1 MKELFSQIDG
11 LYQQADLPAVEE
23 KLTGALK
30 KLEKQGKERSP
41 EYAQVANEL
50 AGFYRGVSRYPES
63 LHFFQTAMELLAEH
77 GLLESEGI
85 CLGRNELRRHLSSDG
100 AVGPGG
106 GRVPQREGAY
116 GTAEFAGRLCLSQYS
131 EQPFPGLP
139 DAGEIRAGG
148 AAGGTVPCLE
158 PQTGA
163 GCP

>member
-77 GLLESEGI
+77 GLLESEAYASAEMNCAGTYR
-85 CLGRNELRRHLSSDG
+85 LMGQLDQAEEGFLSAFGSNLRNVS
-100 AVGPGG
+100 
-106 GRVPQREGAY
+106 
-116 GTAEFAGRLCLSQYS
+116 
-131 EQPFPGLP
+131 
-139 DAGEIRAGG
+139 I
-148 AAGGTVPCLE
+148 
-158 PQTGA
+158 
-163 GCP
+163 